1 MVFIMTRLSKKEA
14 DALVKG
20 LDEEDRYVKE
30 ALASMGIRLSRAEMV
45 HESRRRSLTA
55 KRF

>member
-1 MVFIMTRLSKKEA
+1 MFIMTRLSKKEA
-14 DALVKG
+14 DALVKK
-20 LDEEDRYVKE
+20 LDEEGRYIKE
-30 ALASMGIRLSRAEMV
+30 TLASMGIRLSGAEMV

>member
-14 DALVKG
+14 DALVKK
-20 LDEEDRYVKE
+20 LDEEGRYIKE
-30 ALASMGIRLSRAEMV
+30 TLASMGIRLSGAEMV